1 MKLIKI
7 PNYEDYRI
15 DALFDCYKWDP
26 QFSDSETLAKFA
38 LVLSYD
44 EALEVAR
51 LTEALDKE
59 TRDAENFINKHQY
72 LNKILQ
78 IPGNL
83 SKQLKYMK
91 DYDDEF
97 NIRLMRYDFHP
108 TKDNTWAISEVNS
121 DVPGGFAEG
130 SLLHELAIKY
140 IGNKDYY
147 SINFGDIL
155 CESLCKKIKRG
166 GTIMLVHCTSYS
178 DDRQVMQFLG
188 DKLIKLGYKV
198 LYGSS
203 DQLIFKE
210 RRAYSILDNH
220 EGFIDGIVRFTPLE
234 WLSNTRLKNWHG
246 YFNTVTP
253 SCNYPIAIY
262 AQSKCF
268 PLVFDYLEENGIKMT
283 MWKRLLPKTTNVK
296 YIADLNDYV
305 YKPVWGRVG
314 EKIAIKDSCSND
326 EYNEILKDVKKHK
339 KRYILQKK
347 FISKP
352 VIYNNT
358 NYHVCLG
365 SYTVDGK
372 HAGFYAR
379 VSKKMRIDSDAIDV
393 PVIIKRRKND

>member
-1 MKLIKI
+1 MKLVKI
-7 PNYEDYRI
+7 PNFEDYRV

-26 QFSDSETLAKFA
+26 QFSDSETLARFA
-38 LVLSYD
+38 LVLSED
-44 EALEVAR
+44 EASDVVS
-51 LTEALDKE
+51 LTESLDKE
-59 TRDAENFINKHQY
+59 TRAAENYINKHQY
-72 LNKILQ
+72 LNRILQ
-78 IPGNL
+78 IPNSL
-83 SKQLKYMK
+83 SKCLKYMK
-91 DYDDEF
+91 DYDEAK

-108 TKDNTWAISEVNS
+108 TENNTWAISEVNS
-121 DVPGGFAEG
+121 DVPGGFAES
-130 SLLHELAIKY
+130 SLLPLLAINY
-140 IGNKDYY
+140 IGDKNYY

-155 CESLCKKIKRG
+155 CGAICKKIKKG

-188 DKLIKLGYKV
+188 DKLIKLGFKV

-203 DQLIFKE
+203 DHLIFKE
-210 RRAYSILDNH
+210 KRAYSILDNH
-220 EGFIDGIVRFTPLE
+220 ECFVDGIVRFTPLE
-234 WLSNTRLKNWHG
+234 WLGNTRLKNWHG

-253 SCNYPIAIY
+253 SCNCPIAIY

-268 PLVFDYLEENGIKMT
+268 PLVFDYLEESGIKMT
-283 MWKRLLPKTTNVK
+283 MWKKLLPKTTKVNFTANLEE
-296 YIADLNDYV
+296 YI

-314 EKIAIKDSCSND
+314 EKIAIKDSCSNE
-326 EYNEILKDVKKHK
+326 EYNEILKDVRKHK

-352 VIYNNT
+352 VVFEGC

-379 VSKKMRIDSDAIDV
+379 VSRKTRIDSDAIDV
-393 PVIIKRRKND
+393 PVIIERKK